1 MNLLKDDI
9 RKLYFKYFFPTMCAA
24 LSTSI
29 YILFDTIFIG
39 QGVGGKGLTALNI
52 VLPIYSIYF
61 GTGLLVGIG
70 GSTLMSIEKGR
81 GHEDKA
87 NKIFTLSFIFGLILS
102 IIYFVIGFVF
112 LEEIARALGAT
123 EEIMLLVKEYM
134 IVVVIGTIPFVMGS
148 VMAPFVRSDKAPKK
162 VMFAVIFS
170 GFLNIVLDYVLVF
183 PLGMGMRGA
192 AIATVFSY
200 TVSCLILLTH
210 LISKNNTLKFK
221 KGFYKLSYIK
231 RIVKCGMPSLFIEV
245 SVGFVV
251 FIFNIQ
257 ILKIIGDDG
266 VTAYSII
273 SNTGIIAVALF
284 NGISQT
290 IQPLVSINMGANLK
304 ERADKLKK
312 LGLCTALVIGIAFF
326 AICFIFPEQI
336 VRVFVK
342 PSTEVLAIAIN
353 SIRIYS
359 FAFIIMGV
367 NMVSGAYFQSVELA
381 KESFIIAFCR
391 GLLFVSISVFIL
403 PIFLGINGV
412 WISVPIGEMITLI
425 ITVVFLRNMH
435 KNTHFV
441 KNTLKR

>member
-9 RKLYFKYFFPTMCAA
+9 KKLYFGYFFPTMCAA

-39 QGVGGKGLTALNI
+39 QGVGSKGLTALNI
-52 VLPIYSIYF
+52 VLPIYSVYF

-70 GSTLMSIEKGR
+70 GSTLMSIQRGKGNQ
-81 GHEDKA
+81 DKS
-87 NKIFTLSFIFGLILS
+87 NKIFTLSFVLGLILA
-102 IIYFVIGFVF
+102 IIYFIIGFVF
-112 LEEIARALGAT
+112 LEEIARLLGAT
-123 EEIMLLVKEYM
+123 DEVMPFVKEYM

-170 GFLNIVLDYVLVF
+170 GFLNIVLDYVFVF
-183 PLGMGMRGA
+183 PLDMGMGGA

-210 LISKNNTLKFK
+210 LLSKNNTLRFK
-221 KGFYKLSYIK
+221 KDFYKLSYIK
-231 RIVKCGMPSLFIEV
+231 RIIKCGLPSLFIEV

-257 ILKIIGDDG
+257 ILKIIGEDG

-290 IQPLVSINMGANLK
+290 IQPLISINMGASLN

-312 LGLCTALVIGIAFF
+312 LAICTALVIGIVFF
-326 AICFIFPEQI
+326 IICIIFPEQI
-336 VRVFVK
+336 VGIFVK
-342 PSTEVLAIAIN
+342 PSNEVLAIAIN

-359 FAFIIMGV
+359 IAFIIMGV
-367 NMVSGAYFQSVELA
+367 NMVSGAYFQSIELA

-412 WISVPIGEMITLI
+412 WISVPIGEIITLI
-425 ITVVFLRNMH
+425 VTIAFL
-435 KNTHFV
+435 K
-441 KNTLKR
+441 KYA